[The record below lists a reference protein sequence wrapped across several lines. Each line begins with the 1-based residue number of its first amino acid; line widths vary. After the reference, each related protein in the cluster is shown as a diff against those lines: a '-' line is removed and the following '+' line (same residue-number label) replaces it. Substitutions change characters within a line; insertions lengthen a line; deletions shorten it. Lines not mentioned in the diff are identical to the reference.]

1 MKKSNFID
9 KKIKVGKFTA
19 RVIDADNPS
28 SVDVTPEDKELD
40 LRAIAAVK
48 AAIKRAKVCKNPI
61 AKYDTRKMQ
70 AYIEYPDGRKEYVK
84 KTT

>member
-40 LRAIAAVK
+40 LRATAAVK
-48 AAIKRAKVCKNPI
+48 AAIKRARSSGVRYRERIVNGVRYRED
-61 AKYDTRKMQ
+61 A
-70 AYIEYPDGRKEYVK
+70 
-84 KTT
+84 